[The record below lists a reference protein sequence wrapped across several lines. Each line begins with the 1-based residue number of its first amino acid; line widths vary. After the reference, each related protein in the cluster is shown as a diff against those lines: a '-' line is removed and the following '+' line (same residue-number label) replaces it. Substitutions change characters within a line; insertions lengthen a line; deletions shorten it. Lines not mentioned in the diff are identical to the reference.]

1 VGICPSD
8 RHSTKNPPGPN
19 VYVWVLTLLP
29 AGIYGLA
36 LTSPSVFHV
45 PRKYS
50 NFLCSGPGFGCSGGA
65 CASASAVN
73 PQIRKRAT
81 DDPMLIFFSFE
92 SAIMMA
98 NPAVKCSSVPPNGL
112 RLSGDGGAADGV
124 RCSRWFGDDLSNASS
139 DMRRRCASQQAFGA
153 EVFIHIWPVDPILRA
168 DALLIPAL
176 L

>member
-1 VGICPSD
+1 MIAWVVGIFCPSE
-8 RHSTKNPPGPN
+8 RLSTKNPPGPN

-36 LTSPSVFHV
+36 LASPSVFHV

-50 NFLCSGPGFGCSGGA
+50 NFLCSGPGFGDSGGA

-98 NPAVKCSSVPPNGL
+98 NPAVKCSSVSPNGWEL
-112 RLSGDGGAADGV
+112 TGAGLTPRCNDDRREAGV
-124 RCSRWFGDDLSNASS
+124 RCSEGLDD
-139 DMRRRCASQQAFGA
+139 AF
-153 EVFIHIWPVDPILRA
+153 IC
-168 DALLIPAL
+168 
-176 L
+176 